1 LSKFDKNYLGE
12 KAKELGFVRD
22 TLEKV
27 YRLAE
32 ILKYVNSD
40 ENLSHK
46 LILKG
51 GTAIN
56 FTVFDLPRLSVDID
70 FDYENIC
77 SVEEMLEERKV
88 ITKRICDYM
97 EENDYSLAPDS
108 RLRHSLDSFVFN
120 YENAGG
126 NLDNIKI
133 EINYSL
139 RVHIFEPVYRPII
152 TKALEGEYKIKT
164 LPPLELFAAKINA
177 LISRAAARDLYD
189 TNNMIEQNLFSD
201 IDLDML
207 RKCVIFYAAISAK
220 KINKNFDT
228 SEIDSITFTKIRK
241 DLFPVIKI
249 KGEFKLQEMKEIAKT
264 YINDLMKLN
273 PTEIE
278 FLDKFENNEYL
289 PELLFADDEIIKR
302 LENHPMALWKME
314 H

>member
-1 LSKFDKNYLGE
+1 
-12 KAKELGFVRD
+12 
-22 TLEKV
+22 
-27 YRLAE
+27 
-32 ILKYVNSD
+32 
-40 ENLSHK
+40 
-46 LILKG
+46 
-51 GTAIN
+51 
-56 FTVFDLPRLSVDID
+56 
-70 FDYENIC
+70 
-77 SVEEMLEERKV
+77 
-88 ITKRICDYM
+88 
-97 EENDYSLAPDS
+97 
-108 RLRHSLDSFVFN
+108 
-120 YENAGG
+120 
-126 NLDNIKI
+126 
-133 EINYSL
+133 
-139 RVHIFEPVYRPII
+139 
-152 TKALEGEYKIKT
+152 
-164 LPPLELFAAKINA
+164 
-177 LISRAAARDLYD
+177 
-189 TNNMIEQNLFSD
+189 MIEQNLFSD